1 MVKRKSDAKE
11 LEIAEALNFIK
22 LMKKSAPSEN
32 GILREF
38 LDEKE
43 RALHED
49 LFNAVFGKS
58 DDPNKDP

>member
-1 MVKRKSDAKE
+1 MVKRKGSEKE
-11 LEIAEALNFIK
+11 MEIAEALNFIK
-22 LMKKSAPSEN
+22 LMKKSAPPEN

-43 RALHED
+43 RTLHEN

-58 DDPNKDP
+58 DDLNKDP